1 MKYYTLEFKAGT
13 ITGIK
18 GSKAEL
24 IGELQNLID
33 RIDAMDEELTDE
45 FDMVPLYDMTGTD
58 YITATIQGE

>member
-1 MKYYTLEFKAGT
+1 MKYYTLNFAPGT
-13 ITGIK
+13 VSELK

-33 RIDAMDEELTDE
+33 RIGGMDEEIADDC
-45 FDMVPLYDMTGTD
+45 DMVPLYDMTGTD

>member
-13 ITGIK
+13 TTEIK

-24 IGELQNLID
+24 IGELQNLIA
-33 RIDAMDEELTDE
+33 RIEAMDEELTDE

>member
-1 MKYYTLEFKAGT
+1 MKYYTLFFKPGT
-13 ITGIK
+13 VSELK

-33 RIDAMDEELTDE
+33 RIDAMDEEITDE
-45 FDMVPLYDMTGTD
+45 CDMVPLYDMTGTD